1 MRKIDANVSSESLGV
16 SAIDFKSQTQ
26 TVTVIQI
33 PNTYSLVFYFYCI
46 LFFDF
51 EPKPVLRKQENSW
64 KKSTHSL
71 CVVSIVGF
79 VDNSNK
85 RQ

>member
-1 MRKIDANVSSESLGV
+1 MVFGRRRRAHKQLRKKMRKIDANVSSESLGV

-33 PNTYSLVFYFYCI
+33 PNTYSLVFYFYCF

-51 EPKPVLRKQENSW
+51 EPKPVLRKQENS
-64 KKSTHSL
+64 
-71 CVVSIVGF
+71 
-79 VDNSNK
+79 
-85 RQ
+85 